1 MGFPRLSKLYLTQ
14 WNINMAQSDYNL
26 PSTTAGAARSKIN
39 EVFTAVRT
47 NNSGNNAPPNTFPNM
62 WWYENDTNLIKMRNE
77 ANNGWQRIGYL
88 DPSDPNMS
96 IIFGTVVRTPT
107 GVEAGRIDTHSIATW
122 QAGTATSAR
131 LVSPAQV
138 KAAIDSAVP
147 SDTGFSSS
155 QSWQSP
161 TRSVNTSYTNN
172 SGRMIQV
179 SVTCVGNFNSD
190 TDALDRFT
198 MSYLI
203 NGSVTGE
210 VYSSSS
216 STATP
221 NKKNVTFNVPNGAIY
236 RVNLTGSSS
245 LSSWRELR

>member
-1 MGFPRLSKLYLTQ
+1 
-14 WNINMAQSDYNL
+14 MAQSDYNL
-26 PSTTAGAARSKIN
+26 PNTSASSARSKIN

-47 NNSGNNAPPNTFPNM
+47 NNSGNNAPTSTFANM
-62 WWYENDTNLIKMRNE
+62 WWYENDTNRLKMRNE
-77 ANNGWQRIGYL
+77 ADNGWQNVFYL
-88 DPSDPNMS
+88 DSSDTNIS
-96 IIFGTVVRTPT
+96 IIDGTKVRTT
-107 GVEAGRIDTHSIATW
+107 AGVETGRIDTHSNATW
-122 QAGTATSAR
+122 QTGTNTNPR

-138 KAAIDSAVP
+138 KAAIDSAIP

-155 QSWQSP
+155 QNWSSP
-161 TRSVNTSYTNN
+161 SRNVNTSYTNN

-179 SVTCVGNFNSD
+179 SVTCVGNFNSN

-221 NKKNVTFNVPNGAIY
+221 NKKNVTFNVPNGDIY
-236 RVNLTGSSS
+236 RVNITGNAS